1 MKISL
6 EGKSALVGGSSKGI
20 GFGIAKQLAESGASV
35 CLMARD
41 EKKMKELVQSLPSNN
56 SQEHSY
62 LVVDFSD
69 FDSFKNIIDE
79 YLSERHVDILINNT
93 QGVPAGNS
101 LSKSI
106 DDYQSAF
113 DLLFKCAVKTSLLA
127 LTNMKYKKWGRIINV
142 ASISVKEP
150 LNYLVLSNS
159 LRSALV
165 TWSKTLSVDI
175 AKFNITINNVLTGY
189 FNTERLKQLNSK
201 KAERLGI
208 NISKIEDKIKDTIHM
223 KRFGNPEEV
232 AHITLSLV
240 LPSASYITGAAVP
253 VDGGMRARNN

>member
-1 MKISL
+1 MEIDL
-6 EGKSALVGGSSKGI
+6 TGKFALVGGGTNGI
-20 GFGIAKQLAESGASV
+20 GKAIAIRLAASGASV
-35 CLMARD
+35 CIMARNKSKL
-41 EKKMKELVQSLPSNN
+41 EKVVNELDRSRNQKHKFL
-56 SQEHSY
+56 E
-62 LVVDFSD
+62 VDFSNYNL
-69 FDSFKNIIDE
+69 FSKSIKYFFETNHI
-79 YLSERHVDILINNT
+79 DILVNNT
-93 QGVPAGNS
+93 QGPEGGSA
-101 LSKSI
+101 LEKSI

-127 LTNMKYKKWGRIINV
+127 LTNMRDKKWGRIINV

-201 KAERLGI
+201 KAEKLGI
-208 NISKIEDKIKDTIHM
+208 NISKIEDKIKDTIPM
-223 KRFGNPEEV
+223 KRFGNPEEY
-232 AHITLSLV
+232 ANLV
-240 LPSASYITGAAVP
+240 CFLASEKSDYITGINIP
-253 VDGGMRARNN
+253 IDGGFLKSL

>member
-1 MKISL
+1 MEIDL
-6 EGKSALVGGSSKGI
+6 TGKFALVGGATNGI
-20 GFGIAKQLAESGASV
+20 GKAIAIRLAESGASV
-35 CLMARD
+35 CIMARNKSKL
-41 EKKMKELVQSLPSNN
+41 EKVVNELDRSRNQKHKFL
-56 SQEHSY
+56 E
-62 LVVDFSD
+62 VDFSNYNL
-69 FDSFKNIIDE
+69 FSKSIKYFFETNHI
-79 YLSERHVDILINNT
+79 DILVNNT
-93 QGVPAGNS
+93 QGPEGGSA
-101 LSKSI
+101 LEKSI

-127 LTNMKYKKWGRIINV
+127 LTNMRDKKWGRIINV

-208 NISKIEDKIKDTIHM
+208 NISKIEDKIKDTIPM
-223 KRFGNPEEV
+223 KRFGNPEEY
-232 AHITLSLV
+232 ANLV
-240 LPSASYITGAAVP
+240 CFLASKKSNYITGINIP
-253 VDGGMRARNN
+253 IDGGLMKSL

>member
-1 MKISL
+1 MEIDL
-6 EGKSALVGGSSKGI
+6 TGKFALVGGATNGI
-20 GFGIAKQLAESGASV
+20 GKAIAIRLAASGASV
-35 CLMARD
+35 CIMARNKSKL
-41 EKKMKELVQSLPSNN
+41 EKVVNELDRSRNQKHKFL
-56 SQEHSY
+56 E
-62 LVVDFSD
+62 VDFSNYNL
-69 FDSFKNIIDE
+69 FSKSIKYFFETNHI
-79 YLSERHVDILINNT
+79 DILVNNT
-93 QGVPAGNS
+93 QGPEGGSA
-101 LSKSI
+101 LEKSI

-127 LTNMKYKKWGRIINV
+127 LTNMRDKKWGRIINV

-201 KAERLGI
+201 KAEKLGI
-208 NISKIEDKIKDTIHM
+208 NISKIEDKIKDTIPM
-223 KRFGNPEEV
+223 KRFGNPEEY
-232 AHITLSLV
+232 ANLV
-240 LPSASYITGAAVP
+240 CFLASDKSDYITGINIP
-253 VDGGMRARNN
+253 IDGGFLKSL

>member
-1 MKISL
+1 MEIDL
-6 EGKSALVGGSSKGI
+6 TGKFALVGGSTDGI
-20 GFGIAKQLAESGASV
+20 GKAIAIRLAASGASV
-35 CLMARD
+35 CIMARNKSKL
-41 EKKMKELVQSLPSNN
+41 EKVVNELDTSRNQKHKFL
-56 SQEHSY
+56 E
-62 LVVDFSD
+62 VDFSNYNL
-69 FDSFKNIIDE
+69 FSKSIKYFFETNHI
-79 YLSERHVDILINNT
+79 DILVNNT
-93 QGVPAGNS
+93 QGPEGGSA
-101 LSKSI
+101 LEKSI

-127 LTNMKYKKWGRIINV
+127 LTNMRDKKWGRIINV

-201 KAERLGI
+201 KAEKLGI
-208 NISKIEDKIKDTIHM
+208 NISKIEDKIKDTIPM
-223 KRFGNPEEV
+223 KRFGNPEEY
-232 AHITLSLV
+232 ANLV
-240 LPSASYITGAAVP
+240 CFLASEKSDYITGINIP
-253 VDGGMRARNN
+253 IDGGFLKSL

>member
-1 MKISL
+1 MEIDL
-6 EGKSALVGGSSKGI
+6 TGKFALVGGSTDGI
-20 GFGIAKQLAESGASV
+20 GKAIATRLAASGASV
-35 CLMARD
+35 CIMARNKSKL
-41 EKKMKELVQSLPSNN
+41 EKVVNELDTSRNQKHKFL
-56 SQEHSY
+56 E
-62 LVVDFSD
+62 VDFSNYNL
-69 FDSFKNIIDE
+69 FSKSIKYFFETNHI
-79 YLSERHVDILINNT
+79 DILVNNT
-93 QGVPAGNS
+93 QGPEGGSA
-101 LSKSI
+101 LEKSI

-127 LTNMKYKKWGRIINV
+127 LTNMKDKKWGRIINV

-201 KAERLGI
+201 KAKKLGI
-208 NISKIEDKIKDTIHM
+208 NISKIEDKIKDTIPM
-223 KRFGNPEEV
+223 KRFGNPEEY
-232 AHITLSLV
+232 ANLV
-240 LPSASYITGAAVP
+240 CFLASEKSDYITGINIP
-253 VDGGMRARNN
+253 IDGGFLKSL

>member
-1 MKISL
+1 MEIDL
-6 EGKSALVGGSSKGI
+6 TGKFALVGGSTDGI
-20 GFGIAKQLAESGASV
+20 GKAIATRLAASGASV
-35 CLMARD
+35 CIMARNKSKL
-41 EKKMKELVQSLPSNN
+41 EKVVNELDRSRNQKHKFL
-56 SQEHSY
+56 E
-62 LVVDFSD
+62 VDFSNYNL
-69 FDSFKNIIDE
+69 FSKSIKYFFETNHIDV
-79 YLSERHVDILINNT
+79 LVNNT
-93 QGVPAGNS
+93 QGPEGGSA
-101 LSKSI
+101 LEKSI

-127 LTNMKYKKWGRIINV
+127 LTNMRDKKWGRIINV

-208 NISKIEDKIKDTIHM
+208 NISKIEDKIKDTIPM
-223 KRFGNPEEV
+223 KRFGNPEEY
-232 AHITLSLV
+232 ANLV
-240 LPSASYITGAAVP
+240 CFLASKKSDYITGINIP
-253 VDGGMRARNN
+253 IDGGFLKSL

>member
-1 MKISL
+1 MEIDL
-6 EGKSALVGGSSKGI
+6 TGKFALVGGSTDGI
-20 GFGIAKQLAESGASV
+20 GKAIATRLAASGASV
-35 CLMARD
+35 CIMARNKSKL
-41 EKKMKELVQSLPSNN
+41 EKVVYELDRSRNQKHKFL
-56 SQEHSY
+56 E
-62 LVVDFSD
+62 VDFSNYNL
-69 FDSFKNIIDE
+69 FSKSIKYFFETNHI
-79 YLSERHVDILINNT
+79 DILVNNT
-93 QGVPAGNS
+93 QGPEGGSA
-101 LSKSI
+101 LEKSI

-201 KAERLGI
+201 KAEKLGI
-208 NISKIEDKIKDTIHM
+208 NISKIEDKIKDTIPM
-223 KRFGNPEEV
+223 KRFGNPEEY
-232 AHITLSLV
+232 ANLV
-240 LPSASYITGAAVP
+240 CFLASEKSDYITGINIP
-253 VDGGMRARNN
+253 IDGGFLKSL

>member
-1 MKISL
+1 MEIDL
-6 EGKSALVGGSSKGI
+6 TGKFALVGGSTDGI
-20 GFGIAKQLAESGASV
+20 GKAIATRLAASGASV
-35 CLMARD
+35 CIMARNKSKL
-41 EKKMKELVQSLPSNN
+41 EKVVNELDTSRNQKHKFL
-56 SQEHSY
+56 E
-62 LVVDFSD
+62 VDFSNYNL
-69 FDSFKNIIDE
+69 FSKSIKYFFETNYI
-79 YLSERHVDILINNT
+79 DILVNNT
-93 QGVPAGNS
+93 QGPDGGSA
-101 LSKSI
+101 LEKSI

-127 LTNMKYKKWGRIINV
+127 LTNMRDKKWGRIINV

-208 NISKIEDKIKDTIHM
+208 NISKIEDKIKDTIPM
-223 KRFGNPEEV
+223 KRFGNPEEY
-232 AHITLSLV
+232 ANLV
-240 LPSASYITGAAVP
+240 CFLASEKSDYITGINIP
-253 VDGGMRARNN
+253 IDGGFLKSL

>member
-1 MKISL
+1 MEIDL
-6 EGKSALVGGSSKGI
+6 TGKFALVGGSTEGI
-20 GFGIAKQLAESGASV
+20 GKAIATRLAASGASV
-35 CLMARD
+35 CIMARNKSKL
-41 EKKMKELVQSLPSNN
+41 EKVVNELDRSRNQKHKFL
-56 SQEHSY
+56 E
-62 LVVDFSD
+62 VDFSNYNL
-69 FDSFKNIIDE
+69 FSKSIKYFFETNHI
-79 YLSERHVDILINNT
+79 DILVNNT
-93 QGVPAGNS
+93 QGPEGGSA
-101 LSKSI
+101 LEKSI

-127 LTNMKYKKWGRIINV
+127 LTNMKDKKWGRIINV

-201 KAERLGI
+201 KAEKLGI
-208 NISKIEDKIKDTIHM
+208 NISKIEDKIKDTIPM
-223 KRFGNPEEV
+223 KRFGNPEEY
-232 AHITLSLV
+232 ANLV
-240 LPSASYITGAAVP
+240 CFLASEKSDYITGINIP
-253 VDGGMRARNN
+253 IDGGFLKSL

>member
-1 MKISL
+1 MEIDL
-6 EGKSALVGGSSKGI
+6 TGKFALVGGSTDGI
-20 GFGIAKQLAESGASV
+20 GKAIATRLAASGASV
-35 CLMARD
+35 CIMARNKSKL
-41 EKKMKELVQSLPSNN
+41 EKVVNELDTSRNQKHKFL
-56 SQEHSY
+56 E
-62 LVVDFSD
+62 VDFSNYNL
-69 FDSFKNIIDE
+69 FSKSIKYFFETNHI
-79 YLSERHVDILINNT
+79 DILVNNT
-93 QGVPAGNS
+93 QGPEGGSAME
-101 LSKSI
+101 KSI

-127 LTNMKYKKWGRIINV
+127 LTNMKDKKWGRIINV

-201 KAERLGI
+201 KAEKLGI
-208 NISKIEDKIKDTIHM
+208 NISKIEDKIKDTIPM
-223 KRFGNPEEV
+223 KRFGNPEEY
-232 AHITLSLV
+232 ANLV
-240 LPSASYITGAAVP
+240 CFLASEKSDYITGINIP
-253 VDGGMRARNN
+253 IDGGFLKSL

>member
-1 MKISL
+1 MEIDL
-6 EGKSALVGGSSKGI
+6 TGKFALVGGSTDGI
-20 GFGIAKQLAESGASV
+20 GKAIATRLAASGASV
-35 CLMARD
+35 CIMARNKSKL
-41 EKKMKELVQSLPSNN
+41 EKGVNELDTSRNQKHKFL
-56 SQEHSY
+56 E
-62 LVVDFSD
+62 VDFSNYNL
-69 FDSFKNIIDE
+69 FSKSIKYFFETNHI
-79 YLSERHVDILINNT
+79 DILVNNT
-93 QGVPAGNS
+93 QGPEGGSA
-101 LSKSI
+101 LEKSI

-127 LTNMKYKKWGRIINV
+127 LTNMKDKKWGRIINV

-201 KAERLGI
+201 KAEKLGI
-208 NISKIEDKIKDTIHM
+208 NISKIEDKIKDTIPM
-223 KRFGNPEEV
+223 KRFGIPEEY
-232 AHITLSLV
+232 ANLV
-240 LPSASYITGAAVP
+240 CFLASEKSDYITGINIP
-253 VDGGMRARNN
+253 IDGGFLKSL

>member
-1 MKISL
+1 MEIDL
-6 EGKSALVGGSSKGI
+6 TGKFALVGGSTDGI
-20 GFGIAKQLAESGASV
+20 GKAIAIRLAASGASV
-35 CLMARD
+35 YIMARNKSKL
-41 EKKMKELVQSLPSNN
+41 EKVVNELDRSRNQKHKFL
-56 SQEHSY
+56 E
-62 LVVDFSD
+62 VDFSNYNL
-69 FDSFKNIIDE
+69 FSKSIKYFFETNHI
-79 YLSERHVDILINNT
+79 DILVNNT
-93 QGVPAGNS
+93 QGPEGGSAME
-101 LSKSI
+101 KSI

-127 LTNMKYKKWGRIINV
+127 LTNMKDKKWGRIINV

-201 KAERLGI
+201 KAEKLGI
-208 NISKIEDKIKDTIHM
+208 NISKIEDKIKDTIPM
-223 KRFGNPEEV
+223 KRFGNPEEY
-232 AHITLSLV
+232 ANLV
-240 LPSASYITGAAVP
+240 CFLASEKSDYITGINIP
-253 VDGGMRARNN
+253 IDGGFLKSL